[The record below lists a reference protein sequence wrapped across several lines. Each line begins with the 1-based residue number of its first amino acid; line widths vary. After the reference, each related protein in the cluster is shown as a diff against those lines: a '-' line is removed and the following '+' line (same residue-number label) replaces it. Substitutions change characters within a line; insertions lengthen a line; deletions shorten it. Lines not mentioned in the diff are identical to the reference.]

1 MSHFDPRDTHDL
13 IADFVES
20 LRTRLEAAV
29 SEAEKERIYAEGMDD
44 LVAVGFNP
52 EVLFTYHLLPD
63 DLAKRLRD
71 HLATS

>member
-20 LRTRLEAAV
+20 LRARLAAAS
-29 SEAEKERIYAEGMDD
+29 SEAEKDRIYAEGMDD

-52 EVLFTYHLLPD
+52 EVLLTYHLLPD
-63 DLAKRLRD
+63 DIASRLRNY
-71 HLATS
+71 LATP